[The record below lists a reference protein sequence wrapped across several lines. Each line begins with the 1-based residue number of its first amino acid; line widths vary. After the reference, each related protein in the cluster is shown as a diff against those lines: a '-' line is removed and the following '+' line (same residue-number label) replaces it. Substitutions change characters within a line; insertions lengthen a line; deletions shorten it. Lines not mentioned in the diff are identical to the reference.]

1 MNSRHAIGLAVH
13 SLACVIYIV
22 MNGYAVPAYKQLVGG
37 LTSHGV
43 AIGMA
48 MYLIFYFFVFMNL
61 ILVFIQRQA
70 IQFGLVVLMML
81 TILFYLLPQYPIR
94 GLAYCALTG
103 GLTVCAI
110 LLTNVIHTAY
120 TRWRKHA
127 ALQPLEAQKRRALP
141 RLLLAP
147 ALTGVSICTVLLGL
161 KIFGGLTA
169 QALARHSSESGEC
182 YLITYAPGYPKLGL
196 IGQVFG
202 MFSSGYFF
210 RVYTKDGALLESSE
224 WNFRVTEF
232 FAVAPES
239 NGSTVLYP
247 GTQGYEDWWVPECA

>member
-13 SLACVIYIV
+13 SLACAIYIV

-37 LTSHGV
+37 LTSRGV

-48 MYLIFYFFVFMNL
+48 MYLIFYFFVSLNL
-61 ILVFIQRQA
+61 VLVFIQRQA
-70 IQFGLVVLMML
+70 IQFRLVVLMML
-81 TILFYLLPQYPIR
+81 AILFYLLPQYPIR
-94 GLAYCALTG
+94 GLAYSALTG

-110 LLTNVIHTAY
+110 LLTNAIHTAY

-127 ALQPLEAQKRRALP
+127 ALQPLKAHNRRAMP
-141 RLLLAP
+141 RLLLAS
-147 ALTGVSICTVLLGL
+147 ALIGVSICIVALGL
-161 KIFGGLTA
+161 KIFGGVTA
-169 QALARHSSESGEC
+169 QALTRQSSESGEC
-182 YLITYAPGYPKLGL
+182 YLVTYTPGYHKLGL

-202 MFSSGYFF
+202 LFSSGYFF

-224 WNFRVTEF
+224 WNFRVTEVL
-232 FAVAPES
+232 AVAPEF

-247 GTQGYEDWWVPECA
+247 GAQGYEDWWVPECA